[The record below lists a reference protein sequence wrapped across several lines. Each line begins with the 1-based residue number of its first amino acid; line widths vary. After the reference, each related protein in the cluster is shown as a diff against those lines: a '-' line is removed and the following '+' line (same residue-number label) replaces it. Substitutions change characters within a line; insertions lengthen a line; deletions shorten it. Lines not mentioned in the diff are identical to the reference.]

1 MIALIAASL
10 ALTPATELNE
20 VDLNIYCNAQ
30 AGIMTQYL
38 ADTQFAENLM
48 METAE
53 WLDQAVADGRTSRE
67 YIMSVQDALFPVNQE
82 HILADDV
89 AALEERFAP
98 CEEAFGG

>member
-10 ALTPATELNE
+10 VFTPAPEVNE
-20 VDLNIYCNAQ
+20 VDLHIYCNAQ

-53 WLDQAVADGRTSRE
+53 WLDQAVADGRTTRDH
-67 YIMSVQDALFPVNQE
+67 IISVQDALFPVNQE
-82 HILADDV
+82 LILADDL
-89 AALEERFAP
+89 AALEARFAP